1 MADEQSED
9 ESSMCISDMNILKTR
24 ASEFSRN
31 LSSSSQPSPAGDT
44 KKKGTRKRKESIIK
58 CREHHDTDSSNAW
71 SALNSNCDNCFKYF
85 QLSEVKHGVLPRVL
99 DAVNLVLSKKAEA
112 AVSQTKSPIRES
124 AIVISLQWVRCNV
137 YLLPLSTVER
147 RLSVLFDE
155 YSAIKKFSS
164 KSEGYWMK
172 ATPFLLKLKNLFD
185 IPASDS
191 YRKLCE
197 AIWNVKMSKEDFSF
211 YSNQQKC
218 PPIGYCSSAIDR
230 NWDRSMK
237 RKQKRENRTRNEQ
250 LNDSVPYGL
259 DTLVD
264 DDDAGGAEMKDCK
277 QHDPDFVDPSIDEN
291 GK

>member
-1 MADEQSED
+1 MADGQSED
-9 ESSMCISDMNILKTR
+9 EASMCISDMNILKTR

-58 CREHHDTDSSNAW
+58 CREYHDTDSSNAW
-71 SALNSNCDNCFKYF
+71 SALNSNCDNCFKYV

-137 YLLPLSTVER
+137 YPLPLSTVER

-172 ATPFLLKLKNLFD
+172 ATPFLF
-185 IPASDS
+185 
-191 YRKLCE
+191 
-197 AIWNVKMSKEDFSF
+197 
-211 YSNQQKC
+211 
-218 PPIGYCSSAIDR
+218 
-230 NWDRSMK
+230 
-237 RKQKRENRTRNEQ
+237 
-250 LNDSVPYGL
+250 
-259 DTLVD
+259 
-264 DDDAGGAEMKDCK
+264 
-277 QHDPDFVDPSIDEN
+277 
-291 GK
+291 

>member
-1 MADEQSED
+1 MADVQSED

-24 ASEFSRN
+24 ASEFTRN
-31 LSSSSQPSPAGDT
+31 QSSSSQASPQSD
-44 KKKGTRKRKESIIK
+44 KQKKGKRKRKESIIK
-58 CREHHDTDSSNAW
+58 CREHHETDSSNAW
-71 SALNSNCDNCFKYF
+71 SALNSNCDNCFKYV

-112 AVSQTKSPIRES
+112 AVSQTKSPIREC
-124 AIVISLQWVRCNV
+124 AIVISLQWVRCN
-137 YLLPLSTVER
+137 
-147 RLSVLFDE
+147 
-155 YSAIKKFSS
+155 
-164 KSEGYWMK
+164 
-172 ATPFLLKLKNLFD
+172 LKNLFD

-197 AIWNVKMSKEDFSF
+197 ANWNAKISKEDFSF

-237 RKQKRENRTRNEQ
+237 RKQRRENRTRNEQ
-250 LNDSVPYGL
+250 LNDSVPDGL

-264 DDDAGGAEMKDCK
+264 DNDAGGAEMKDCK
-277 QHDPDFVDPSIDEN
+277 QYDPDFVDTSIDEN
-291 GK
+291 GKRKYQNTF